1 MYEQDVVVTTKH
13 GRMPA
18 FVAAPDSGGP
28 HPGVIFY
35 MDAPGTR
42 EELRNM
48 ARRIAR
54 NGYVCLL
61 PDMYYRLGTVRFD
74 TPRRDDAMS
83 GVIRA
88 SMNSITNALV
98 TDDTA
103 AMLAWFDAN
112 DRVSPGPV
120 GCVGHCM
127 SGCYITTV
135 SARFPH
141 RMKAAASLYGV
152 NIVTDKP
159 DSSHLLLP
167 QVKGELY
174 YAFAEHDQSVPAH
187 VIPDLQ
193 ESAGGDGCGEHG
205 QGVRRHASRLLLRR
219 TRGVRRRGVGA
230 DLDGYPGAVQAPAGV
245 MPLG

>member
-1 MYEQDVVVTTKH
+1 MFEQNVTVTTKH

-18 FVAAPDSGGP
+18 FAACPDGP
-28 HPGVIFY
+28 GPFPAVIFY

-48 ARRIAR
+48 TRRIAKQ
-54 NGYVCLL
+54 GYFCLL

-74 TPRRDDAMS
+74 IPRRDDAMS

-103 AMLAWFDAN
+103 AMLAWFDAS
-112 DRVSPGPV
+112 DKASPGPV

-135 SARFPH
+135 ASRFPH
-141 RMKAAASLYGV
+141 RIKAAASLYGV
-152 NIVTDKP
+152 NIVTDKA

-174 YAFAEHDQSVPAH
+174 YAFAEHDQSVPAS
-187 VIPDLQ
+187 VIPDLRAALAKTDVAN
-193 ESAGGDGCGEHG
+193 SVKVFGGTHHG
-205 QGVRRHASRLLLRR
+205 FCFAERAVYDAEAAEQTWSDIFDLWKRRL
-219 TRGVRRRGVGA
+219 T
-230 DLDGYPGAVQAPAGV
+230 
-245 MPLG
+245 

>member
-1 MYEQDVVVTTKH
+1 MDQGGTKMFEQDVTVTTKPR
-13 GRMPA
+13 GMPPC
-18 FVAAPDSGGP
+18 AAGPDGP
-28 HPGVIFY
+28 GPSPPVIFY

-54 NGYVCLL
+54 QGYFCLL

-83 GVIRA
+83 AVIRA

-103 AMLAWFDAN
+103 AMIAWFDAN
-112 DRVSPGPV
+112 DKVKPGPV

-135 SARFPH
+135 SARVPH
-141 RMKAAASLYGV
+141 
-152 NIVTDKP
+152 
-159 DSSHLLLP
+159 
-167 QVKGELY
+167 
-174 YAFAEHDQSVPAH
+174 
-187 VIPDLQ
+187 
-193 ESAGGDGCGEHG
+193 
-205 QGVRRHASRLLLRR
+205 
-219 TRGVRRRGVGA
+219 
-230 DLDGYPGAVQAPAGV
+230 
-245 MPLG
+245 

>member
-1 MYEQDVVVTTKH
+1 VYEQEVIVTTKH

-18 FVAAPDSGGP
+18 FVACPDGP
-28 HPGVIFY
+28 GPFPPVIFY

-54 NGYVCLL
+54 QGYLCLL

-74 TPRRDDAMS
+74 IPRRDDAMS
-83 GVIRA
+83 AVIRA
-88 SMNSITNALV
+88 SMNSVTNALV

-103 AMLAWFDAN
+103 AMIAWFDAN
-112 DRVSPGPV
+112 DKARPGPV

-141 RMKAAASLYGV
+141 RMMAAASLYGV

-167 QVKGELY
+167 QIKGELY
-174 YAFAEHDQSVPAH
+174 YAFAEHDGSVPAH

-193 ESAGGDGCGEHG
+193 AALARTEVANTVKVFQGTHHG
-205 QGVRRHASRLLLRR
+205 FCFAERAVYDTVAAEQTWADIFDLFKRR
-219 TRGVRRRGVGA
+219 
-230 DLDGYPGAVQAPAGV
+230 
-245 MPLG
+245 LG

>member
-1 MYEQDVVVTTKH
+1 MYEQNVTVTTKH
-13 GRMPA
+13 GRMRA
-18 FVAAPDSGGP
+18 FAACPDGVGP
-28 HPGVIFY
+28 FPPVIFY
-35 MDAPGTR
+35 MDAPGIR

-48 ARRIAR
+48 ARRIAKE
-54 NGYVCLL
+54 GYFCLL
-61 PDMYYRLGTVRFD
+61 PDMYYRLGTVHFD
-74 TPRRDDAMS
+74 IPRRDDAMS
-83 GVIRA
+83 AVIRA

-103 AMLAWFDAN
+103 AMIAWFDGN
-112 DRVSPGPV
+112 DKVRPGPV

-187 VIPDLQ
+187 VIPELRASLAKTDVANTVKVF
-193 ESAGGDGCGEHG
+193 EGTHHG
-205 QGVRRHASRLLLRR
+205 FCFAERAVYNTEAAEQ
-219 TRGVRRRGVGA
+219 TWA
-230 DLDGYPGAVQAPAGV
+230 DIFDMWKRKLKQA
-245 MPLG
+245 

>member
-1 MYEQDVVVTTKH
+1 MFEQDVTITTKH

-18 FVAAPDSGGP
+18 FTACPDSGHGAGP
-28 HPGVIFY
+28 FPPIIFY

-48 ARRIAR
+48 ARRVAKA
-54 NGYVCLL
+54 GYFCVL

-74 TPRRDDAMS
+74 IPRRDDAMS

-103 AMLAWFDAN
+103 AMIAWLDAQ
-112 DRVSPGPV
+112 DKAAPGPI

-135 SARFPH
+135 AAKFPH
-141 RMKAAASLYGV
+141 RIKAAASLYGV
-152 NIVTDKP
+152 NIVTDKA
-159 DSSHLLLP
+159 DSSHKLIKD
-167 QVKGELY
+167 VTGELY

-187 VIPDLQ
+187 VIPELRATLAQTDVANTVKVFTGTHHGFCFAERAVYDPVASEQTWSDIFDLWK
-193 ESAGGDGCGEHG
+193 
-205 QGVRRHASRLLLRR
+205 RRL
-219 TRGVRRRGVGA
+219 
-230 DLDGYPGAVQAPAGV
+230 VQ
-245 MPLG
+245 